1 MGLYRQ
7 LSLGIQGQRAPWK
20 SSGGY
25 GAVSVPPGYWR
36 SETELAAR
44 IFSRNRPQMAPSK
57 FLKIQNGLGQFR
69 LPIFHPEGTGLC
81 ERGMADLKKS
91 FNENGEDTRSMYQ
104 RTNWHLMWK
113 SQERKT
119 PGIWTSLGERISADI
134 GVHRANDHRAD
145 NSFHLSA
152 LEFR

>member
-1 MGLYRQ
+1 MAWDSFGF
-7 LSLGIQGQRAPWK
+7 P
-20 SSGGY
+20 
-25 GAVSVPPGYWR
+25 
-36 SETELAAR
+36 
-44 IFSRNRPQMAPSK
+44 FSTQK
-57 FLKIQNGLGQFR
+57 VQ
-69 LPIFHPEGTGLC
+69 TGLC